1 MSEFSQSS
9 KITDEELIAYL
20 DGELEDAACRRI
32 EQLLMTDPQIR
43 RRLQEL
49 ERCWELLD
57 QLEPPPDDER
67 LTRSTLEMVA
77 VEAAR
82 EVEQS
87 PPMWG
92 KKAWFRLLL
101 ALFSLLLAGAV
112 GFGLGWWAAPDPD
125 RQLLEDL
132 PLLENLDC
140 YRQIDDFQF
149 LKSLQERGLFQEDWP
164 YEG

>member
-1 MSEFSQSS
+1 MSDSPRPT

-20 DGELEDAACRRI
+20 DGELDDASCRRI
-32 EQLLMTDPQIR
+32 EQSLMSDPELR

-49 ERCWELLD
+49 ERSWELLD
-57 QLEPPPDDER
+57 HLEMPSSDER

-82 EVEQS
+82 EIEQYS
-87 PPMWG
+87 STRGPRTWLR
-92 KKAWFRLLL
+92 WLLG
-101 ALFSLLLAGAV
+101 LAGLVAV
-112 GFGLGWWAAPDPD
+112 GALGVALGWWWAPDPD

-149 LKSLQERGLFQEDWP
+149 LEALHQRGLFQEDWP
-164 YEG
+164 PEG